1 MKGTAR
7 DEFKTC
13 MRRDKTVL
21 PLTMQFLCSRN
32 PDEMPVPFPVLTA
45 VVAAAEEALQEARCL
60 NLKELHLCMD
70 APHALKSK
78 MDVEGSKRLAYVC
91 LCLCLCLYVC
101 VCMSVSVCVDCVC
114 VCMC

>member
-91 LCLCLCLYVC
+91 LCLCLCACLYVLN
-101 VCMSVSVCVDCVC
+101 VSVCLYVCVC

>member
-1 MKGTAR
+1 
-7 DEFKTC
+7 
-13 MRRDKTVL
+13 
-21 PLTMQFLCSRN
+21 
-32 PDEMPVPFPVLTA
+32 
-45 VVAAAEEALQEARCL
+45 
-60 NLKELHLCMD
+60 LHLCMD

-91 LCLCLCLYVC
+91 LCLCLYVC